1 MLDLSHIP
9 LVDNHCHGLFVDGW
23 DLDAAAYRHRFSE
36 CSGDPFPPDHTT
48 TAPHYLWALRQIA
61 CALGCEAVEHAVIEA
76 RRARTQGELDR
87 LFLGAANID
96 WLLVDDGYPAPDQVS
111 DRDELA
117 VRSGTRIGWL
127 ERAERWP
134 RGWPASHGDSR
145 SGTKRWPPISGRPGA
160 VAYAG

>member
-127 ERAERWP
+127 ERAETVAARLAGESRRFEEWD
-134 RGWPASHGDSR
+134 DSWIPVFVPVQ
-145 SGTKRWPPISGRPGA
+145 SATVP
-160 VAYAG
+160 

>member
-9 LVDNHCHGLFVDGW
+9 LVDNHCHGLFADGSN
-23 DLDAAAYRHRFSE
+23 LDAAAYRHRFSE

-48 TAPHYLWALRQIA
+48 TAAHYLWALRQIA
-61 CALGCEAVEHAVIEA
+61 GALGCEADEDAVIEA

-87 LFLGAANID
+87 LFLGTASID

-117 VRSGTRIGWL
+117 VRLRRP
-127 ERAERWP
+127 EEHAA
-134 RGWPASHGDSR
+134 RGEGLGVELQARD
-145 SGTKRWPPISGRPGA
+145 GA
-160 VAYAG
+160 